1 MPQAIP
7 FIIGGLSAA
16 GAVVSAAQADQAGT
30 YNKAVLERQ
39 ARISQAQGYLDEEAQ
54 RRRANQEL
62 GVQAAS
68 FSEAGGGLGGT
79 AADVA
84 RQSAVNAELDALNIR
99 YGGLMR
105 GSGLLAQ
112 AQQAKDAGTAES
124 TSNLFLAGSNL
135 LTGYAGYKK
144 AKASI

>member
-1 MPQAIP
+1 MPQVIP
-7 FIIGGLSAA
+7 FVVAAA
-16 GAVVSAAQADQAGT
+16 GAVISSAQADQAGT

-39 ARISQAQGYLDEEAQ
+39 ARISQAQGFLDAESA
-54 RRRANQEL
+54 RRRANQVL

-84 RQSAVNAELDALNIR
+84 RQSAVNATLDEQNIQ

-105 GSGLLAQ
+105 GTGLLAQ
-112 AQQAKDAGTAES
+112 AQQAKDAATAQGTS
-124 TSNLFLAGSNL
+124 DLFMAGSNL
-135 LTGYAGYKK
+135 LSGYGEYKK
-144 AKASI
+144 YKAGL